1 MKFKSIKNWNI
12 TMMVFGGILLVAIL
26 LTVLFGGNEIRMMN
40 TNINLTL
47 FIWIDAFLIGSL
59 WFMLYQDFYVVEKD
73 YVQINKFILSKKEIY
88 YTDIKSVTI
97 DTKNVFFNKKTAD
110 VVAVT
115 YINKKGQEKT
125 IITYPEDAKL
135 FVGALSKGVE
145 GK

>member
-26 LTVLFGGNEIRMMN
+26 LTILFGKNEIRMMN

-59 WFMLYQDFYVVEKD
+59 WFMLYQDFYVVEKE

-115 YINKKGQEKT
+115 YINKNYKINNRAFG
-125 IITYPEDAKL
+125 Y
-135 FVGALSKGVE
+135 
-145 GK
+145 

>member
-12 TMMVFGGILLVAIL
+12 TLIVFGSILLVAIL
-26 LTVLFGGNEIRMMN
+26 LCVLFGGNEIRMMK
-40 TNINLTL
+40 TNISLSL
-47 FIWIDAFLIGSL
+47 FVWIDAFLIGSL

-73 YVQINKFILSKKEIY
+73 YVQINKFILAKKEIA

-97 DTKNVFFNKKTAD
+97 DTKNVFLNKKTAE
-110 VVAVT
+110 VVTIT

-125 IITYPEDAKL
+125 IVTYPEDAKL

>member
-26 LTVLFGGNEIRMMN
+26 LTILFGKNEIRMMN

-47 FIWIDAFLIGSL
+47 FIWIDAFLMGSL

-110 VVAVT
+110 VVAIT
-115 YINKKGQEKT
+115 YINKKGQENT

>member
-12 TMMVFGGILLVAIL
+12 TLIVFGSILLVAIL
-26 LTVLFGGNEIRMMN
+26 LCILFGGNEIRMMK
-40 TNINLTL
+40 TNISLSL
-47 FIWIDAFLIGSL
+47 FVWIDAFLIGSL

-73 YVQINKFILSKKEIY
+73 YVQINKFILAKKEIA

-97 DTKNVFFNKKTAD
+97 DTKNVFLNKKTAE
-110 VVAVT
+110 VVTIT

-125 IITYPEDAKL
+125 IVTYPEDAKL

>member
-12 TMMVFGGILLVAIL
+12 TMIVFGSILLVAIL
-26 LTVLFGGNEIRMMN
+26 LCILFGGNEIRMMN
-40 TNINLTL
+40 TNISLSL
-47 FIWIDAFLIGSL
+47 FVWIDAFLLGSL

-73 YVQINKFILSKKEIY
+73 YVQINKFILAKKEIA

-115 YINKKGQEKT
+115 YINKKMQNFLLEHYLK
-125 IITYPEDAKL
+125 
-135 FVGALSKGVE
+135 V
-145 GK
+145 

>member
-12 TMMVFGGILLVAIL
+12 TLIVFGSILLVAIL
-26 LTVLFGGNEIRMMN
+26 LCVLFGGNEIRMMK
-40 TNINLTL
+40 TNISLSL
-47 FIWIDAFLIGSL
+47 FVWIDAFLIGSL

-73 YVQINKFILSKKEIY
+73 YVQINKFILEKKEIA

-97 DTKNVFFNKKTAD
+97 DTKNVFLNKKTAE
-110 VVAVT
+110 VVTIT

-125 IITYPEDAKL
+125 IVTYPEDAKL